1 MPGLLLGDQE
11 WSHPLISKPAKN
23 VSRRHLFGLSGGALA
38 VLAVGSVGAQPATP
52 DAATPVLSGDD
63 DAVSLLKQAVETMTS
78 LETFHFLIET
88 TSGETKLMDLLEI
101 DSIEGDVRRP
111 FDFQTT
117 VEASLFMGS
126 IDITAIGI
134 DGHVSIEDPT
144 STEGKWIDLGTD
156 TATLSL
162 LNPDYLLLQAVGM
175 LHDAELAGDEKFDG
189 VEARKVTG
197 RVTLPDVTDVAGEV
211 DPTGAA
217 ALSTDPLD
225 VTVWIDER
233 HYILGI
239 EFVGPVLASESVDV
253 TRLITFSAFNEPV
266 EIEKPVS

>member
-1 MPGLLLGDQE
+1 MFMPGLLLGDRE

-38 VLAVGSVGAQPATP
+38 VLAVGSAGAQSATP
-52 DAATPVLSGDD
+52 DTATPVIRGDD
-63 DAVSLLKQAVETMTS
+63 EAVSLLNQAVEAMTS

-134 DGHVSIEDPT
+134 DGQVSIEDPT

-162 LNPDYLLLQAVGM
+162 LNPDYLLLQAVSIV
-175 LHDAELAGDEKFDG
+175 HDAELDGDEKFDG
-189 VEARKVTG
+189 VETRKVTG
-197 RVTLPDVTDVAGEV
+197 TVTLPDVTGEI
-211 DPTGAA
+211 DPAGAA
-217 ALSTDPLD
+217 ALSTEPLD

-239 EFVGPVLASESVDV
+239 EFVGPVLESESVDV

-266 EIEKPVS
+266 EIEKPAS